1 MSSAFDHYQL
11 SSTECQR
18 LADTLGDTPETV
30 ISVHLLRRGLCRAYV
45 AGSPSRFEGAVIQ
58 ALYLPAEPTCF
69 GENALALWELLQ
81 DIDEWDCVN
90 VTPTCAPDL
99 GALIQTKM
107 GTPVRYYGDIYH
119 TLQQPVIPL
128 HHPAVRQLTVND
140 LDLLEAAPAEVRGSA
155 FGSTRTLLAEG
166 IAAAAIMENRVVAT
180 AHTSALSQRHA
191 DIGVST
197 LAEWRGH
204 GFASA
209 AASIVAHEVQKAGQI
224 PVWSTGEN
232 NYASLRV
239 AQKLG
244 FTRVAERTYVIVNSK
259 RQ

>member
-1 MSSAFDHYQL
+1 MSSSFGHYQL
-11 SSTECQR
+11 NSTECQR
-18 LADTLGDTPETV
+18 LADILGDTPETV

-45 AGSPSRFEGAVIQ
+45 AGSLSQFEGVIIQ
-58 ALYLPAEPTCF
+58 ALHLPSEPTGF
-69 GENALALWELLQ
+69 GENAAVLWALLQ
-81 DIDEWDCVN
+81 DIDGWDCVN

-99 GALIQTKM
+99 GALIQTQTR
-107 GTPVRYYGDIYH
+107 TPVRYYGDIYH
-119 TLQQPVIPL
+119 ILQQPVLPF
-128 HHPAVRQLTVND
+128 HHPAVRQLILND
-140 LDLLEAAPAEVRGSA
+140 LGLLEAAPAEIRGNA

-166 IAAAAIMENRVVAT
+166 IAAAAIIENRVVAI
-180 AHTSALSQRHA
+180 AHTAALSQQHA

-224 PVWSTGEN
+224 PVWSTGED

-239 AQKLG
+239 AQKLS
-244 FTRVAERTYVIVNSK
+244 FTKVAERTYIIVDSK
-259 RQ
+259 R